1 MTAVAFSVP
10 GKSGWR
16 WRIVN
21 DSGETLQESHSVFST
36 LALALDEGRE
46 RLRDH
51 AEQTAPL
58 LRRPPLQRRRS
69 PRR

>member
-1 MTAVAFSVP
+1 MTAVPFLIP
-10 GKSGWR
+10 GATGWR

-21 DSGETLQESHSVFST
+21 DRGETLQESHSVFST
-36 LALALDEGRE
+36 LALALEEGRE

-58 LRRPPLQRRRS
+58 LRRPPLQPQRS
-69 PRR
+69 PWR

>member
-1 MTAVAFSVP
+1 MTAVAFSIS
-10 GKSGWR
+10 GTTGWR

-21 DSGETLQESHSVFST
+21 DGGETLQESHSVFAT
-36 LALALDEGRE
+36 LALALEEGRE

-51 AEQTAPL
+51 AEQTVPL
-58 LRRPPLQRRRS
+58 LRRPPLQRQRL